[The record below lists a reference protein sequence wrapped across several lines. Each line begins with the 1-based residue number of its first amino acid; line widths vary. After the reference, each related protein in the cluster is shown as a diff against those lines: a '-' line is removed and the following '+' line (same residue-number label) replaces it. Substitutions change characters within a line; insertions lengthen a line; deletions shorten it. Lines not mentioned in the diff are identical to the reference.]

1 MKETEIRDHLIKK
14 LQDIVD
20 FPYLIETEV
29 PIPYKHIYIPT
40 NERTKL
46 EIWCFKQDI
55 VIYKKLFD
63 RTINQKESKIK
74 KGEEAIIDI
83 VLEKDSG
90 QNSHHVGLPFVILE
104 LKREQPNTHEILT
117 YSQKAEMIK
126 TIFPYCQFLFLIYG
140 LVAARTYR
148 HGINFDEIIS
158 LTDVNDENEIKKLKD
173 IIKEHFEIAKKSLD
187 KLTERNAK
195 KNRYLDSSTNKK

>member
-1 MKETEIRDHLIKK
+1 MTETEIRDKLIDK
-14 LQDIVD
+14 LKDIVGP
-20 FPYLIETEV
+20 PYLIETEV
-29 PIPYKHIYIPT
+29 PIPYKHIYIPADDK
-40 NERTKL
+40 NKV

-63 RTINQKESKIK
+63 KTVKQSESKIT
-74 KGEEAIIDI
+74 KGTETIIDVI
-83 VLEKDSG
+83 LEKDSG
-90 QNSHHVGLPFVILE
+90 QNSHHVGLPFVIIE

-140 LVAARTYR
+140 TIAARTYR

-158 LTDVNDENEIKKLKD
+158 LTNIDDKNEIKRLRETILKHFD
-173 IIKEHFEIAKKSLD
+173 IATTSLTT
-187 KLTERNAK
+187 LTGR
-195 KNRYLDSSTNKK
+195 NKKEKKEKKIE